1 MKLQLALDDLTLEKA
16 LELTE
21 KVQDYIDIIE
31 IGTPFVYQEG
41 MRAVEAFRERFPKK
55 EVLADMKSWMPL
67 L

>member
-1 MKLQLALDDLTLEKA
+1 MKLQLALDDLALDDA

-41 MRAVEAFRERFPKK
+41 
-55 EVLADMKSWMPL
+55 
-67 L
+67 